1 MENKN
6 NKIYAYT
13 SIRFFWALIVV
24 INHVFVLSDDYYDF
38 NFPHFLHLDNGGMAV
53 SCFLIMSGF
62 LIKMRHGTEENEKKL
77 LHISGIRYAFHAL
90 KRSYLIY
97 VVSFLPWF
105 LTYIVSGIQN
115 SDYHE
120 IGSLIIDFFANLL
133 MIQSWVPGVFR
144 CFNNVSWYFSIIAA
158 LYILAPLL
166 LHIDKHIV
174 KQKIRIIIVALLL
187 IAIYVMGDL
196 FGDIFYYTIPLR
208 LAQFYLGMCVFSLL
222 PDRLKMNM
230 SKIKVLG
237 ILSLIVQVLVW
248 LLIESA
254 LLSSIAAIA
263 FMFVFYYCK
272 NISWMS
278 NKCFIY
284 LGNASNYIFL
294 LHNVVCSFAI
304 HFLVKLL
311 PMDTNAGA
319 MMLSIFMLFVG
330 ILAPVILYWL
340 VNRVSQTIKAR
351 KGTN

>member
-6 NKIYAYT
+6 KKIYEYT

-24 INHVFVLSDDYYDF
+24 INHVYVLCNSYF
-38 NFPHFLHLDNGGMAV
+38 NFNLPIFIRLDNGGMAV

-77 LHISGIRYAFHAL
+77 LHISGIRYAIHAL
-90 KRSYLIY
+90 KRSYVIY

-105 LTYIVSGIQN
+105 LTYVVSGIRN
-115 SDYHE
+115 SDYQE
-120 IGSLIIDFFANLL
+120 IASLIIDFFANIL

-144 CFNNVSWYFSIIAA
+144 CFNNVSWYFSIITA
-158 LYILAPLL
+158 LYILAPFLL
-166 LHIDKHIV
+166 YMDKHIV

-196 FGDIFYYTIPLR
+196 FGYIFYYSIPLR
-208 LAQFYLGMCVFSLL
+208 LAQFYLGMCVFNLL
-222 PDRLKMNM
+222 PDKLNLSM

-237 ILSLIVQVLVW
+237 ILSLIVQILVW

-254 LLSSIAAIA
+254 LLSSMAAVA
-263 FMFVFYYCK
+263 YMFAFYYCK
-272 NISWMS
+272 NISWMGS
-278 NKCFIY
+278 KFLIY

-294 LHNVVCSFAI
+294 LHNIICSFAI

-330 ILAPVILYWL
+330 ILAPVMLYWL
-340 VNRVSQTIKAR
+340 VNRVSKTIKAR
-351 KGTN
+351 KGIN